1 MIRLITTIRRLS
13 QIFSTAS
20 FYSLWGC
27 SLFRDKKFHES
38 IFYFCYSL
46 LILCPACK
54 EEGYH
59 TYQPTKADSIAHEQ
73 LIKRACVQ
81 LAGIRHLIRNGDL
94 VTRTGND
101 FTSESIRSLN
111 RRDKTYSHCGI
122 ASIEHDSIFIY
133 HALGGDFNPDQ
144 KIRRDPFELFAEP
157 YSNKGTGIFRFHL
170 PDSIT
175 ASFAAAAR
183 RYYQSDITFDMDFNL
198 LTDNKMYCSEF
209 VYKSL
214 LKGSKLKLHFNL
226 SRIGDFE
233 FIGVDDLCLH
243 PDCKPMAQIVYK

>member
-13 QIFSTAS
+13 RNFTTAS
-20 FYSLWGC
+20 FYLALVYRNFPFKQILKPLCYFGC
-27 SLFRDKKFHES
+27 CLLFV
-38 IFYFCYSL
+38 CT
-46 LILCPACK
+46 ACK
-54 EEGYH
+54 EQGYQ
-59 TYQPTKADSIAHEQ
+59 TYHPSYADSVAHDQ
-73 LIKRACVQ
+73 MIKRALVQ
-81 LAGIRHLIRNGDL
+81 LSAIRRLIRNGDL

-101 FTSESIRSLN
+101 FTSESLRSLN
-111 RRDKTYSHCGI
+111 RRNKTYSHCGI
-122 ASIEHDSIFIY
+122 ASIEHDTVFVY

-157 YSNKGTGIFRFHL
+157 YNNKGTGIFRFHL

-175 ASFAAAAR
+175 SSFAITAR
-183 RYYQSDITFDMDFNL
+183 QYYLSDITFDMDFDL

-214 LKGSKLKLHFNL
+214 LKAGKLHFNH
-226 SRIGDFE
+226 SHIGDFE

-243 PDCKPMAQIVYK
+243 SDCKPIAQIVYK